1 MCEFKQAMGNVPGS
15 ASNSGIGRASMVRTR
30 TSSSGGAVAAGG
42 VTIESNNQL
51 ISAGGGTGRTV
62 MENLPMNALED
73 MPDRF
78 RETYFPMLPKT
89 WRVCR
94 KGVHDDG
101 SCWYHS
107 LAIATNFQGAAT
119 KEKVE
124 QVALGHKLRA
134 MLRDTI
140 PQDEKQWI
148 AFWEERGVDQSHVPT
163 AKETRK
169 KLSNPTVWADLW
181 AAYYTFVQL
190 KSNVL
195 FYDAMA
201 ARFYCGVTVDD
212 RKNALAAGGL
222 PSVDHG
228 LIVIC
233 WIRRS
238 HFEPIVLVRTEA
250 TDTNSTEL
258 ADHPFAYRSGGDGA
272 LQVSVLSGKL
282 RRHLLEVYHTG
293 TCKQI
298 TLGDIAM
305 SQAGGGAMQLARHS
319 HEALVVASKENKE
332 LRQRIAGLERVLHN
346 KGLESTRGGHMPPLG
361 S

>member
-15 ASNSGIGRASMVRTR
+15 ASNSGIGSASMVRTR
-30 TSSSGGAVAAGG
+30 TSYSGGAVAGG
-42 VTIESNNQL
+42 VTIESNNL
-51 ISAGGGTGRTV
+51 ISAGGTGRTV
-62 MENLPMNALED
+62 MDNLPMNALED
-73 MPDRF
+73 MPARF
-78 RETYFPMLPKT
+78 RETYFPMLPTT

-124 QVALGHKLRA
+124 QVALGHRLRA

-148 AFWEERGVDQSHVPT
+148 AFWEERGVDQSHIPT

-250 TDTNSTEL
+250 TDPNSNEL
-258 ADHPFAYRSGGDGA
+258 AHHPFAYRGDGA

-319 HEALVVASKENKE
+319 HEALVVASKENQE
-332 LRQRIAGLERVLHN
+332 LRRRIAGLERVLHN
-346 KGLESTRGGHMPPLG
+346 KGLESTRGY
-361 S
+361 